1 MLPAAAW
8 YWRVKW
14 MTPDYSDDR
23 FGQLVPFHGIVAT
36 LLHPM
41 TYPFGAAV
49 NAGLGWL
56 DRLAVL
62 GFMLAALLTVWLV
75 RRNGFGQMEAAM
87 VLWSF
92 LGLCLPR
99 SFWEDCYSGTRVF
112 TPLLIYFMLRAV
124 PRVGWRSMMPLLM
137 AVPRVALQV
146 GAPLLLAF
154 WPGRP

>member
-1 MLPAAAW
+1 MKP
-8 YWRVKW
+8 
-14 MTPDYSDDR
+14 
-23 FGQLVPFHGIVAT
+23 
-36 LLHPM
+36 
-41 TYPFGAAV
+41 PFGAAV

-62 GFMLAALLTVWLV
+62 GLVLAVLLTVWLI

-87 VLWSF
+87 LLWSF

-99 SFWEDCYSGTRVF
+99 RFWEDCYSGARVF

-124 PRVGWRSMMPLLM
+124 PAVGWRSMAPLLM
-137 AVPRVALQV
+137 AIPRVVLQV

-154 WPGRP
+154 GSGRP